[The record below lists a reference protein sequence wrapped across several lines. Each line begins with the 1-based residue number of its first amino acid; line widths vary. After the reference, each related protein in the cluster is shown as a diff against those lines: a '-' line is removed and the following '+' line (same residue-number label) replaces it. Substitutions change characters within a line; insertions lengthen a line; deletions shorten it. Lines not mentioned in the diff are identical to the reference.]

1 MNSTGYSSVND
12 SHSTAISL
20 GEHTADLS
28 AEPYCTPRINLTEA
42 LTSSG
47 PEEFKPTEDIIITTL
62 NNYLED
68 FIVLHDHLTI
78 LESLGEG
85 NICIS
90 GITGIYATNKLKVIL
105 LSKHKYYSYS
115 RNHLKVYS
123 VYNYVQIQQTLF
135 LKFTSFIC

>member
-47 PEEFKPTEDIIITTL
+47 PEEFKPTEDIIITSF
-62 NNYLED
+62 NNYLLED
-68 FIVLHDHLTI
+68 FIVPHDHLMI
-78 LESLGEG
+78 FESLGEG

-90 GITGIYATNKLKVIL
+90 GTTGMYATNKLKVML
-105 LSKHKYYSYS
+105 LSKH
-115 RNHLKVYS
+115 
-123 VYNYVQIQQTLF
+123 
-135 LKFTSFIC
+135 